1 MSQHARD
8 VSRSTPVHGVHDDD
22 AAASWRRTRP
32 PLAPPAQPPPASDDN
47 TADDASST
55 PLDGTPRSQASCST
69 LTAHQQQTAAG
80 MDDSLIR
87 VELSGDTLTVS
98 EPTHMSW
105 DEVHHRLIIIY
116 TLMTYY
122 WSSCV
127 GEFA

>member
-1 MSQHARD
+1 MPCHNFYKTLGQ
-8 VSRSTPVHGVHDDD
+8 
-22 AAASWRRTRP
+22 
-32 PLAPPAQPPPASDDN
+32 QNN
-47 TADDASST
+47 TAR
-55 PLDGTPRSQASCST
+55 LIQASCST
-69 LTAHQQQTAAG
+69 LTAAAG

-127 GEFA
+127 WEFA

>member
-1 MSQHARD
+1 
-8 VSRSTPVHGVHDDD
+8 
-22 AAASWRRTRP
+22 
-32 PLAPPAQPPPASDDN
+32 
-47 TADDASST
+47 
-55 PLDGTPRSQASCST
+55 
-69 LTAHQQQTAAG
+69 

-87 VELSGDTLTVS
+87 VELSGETLTVS

-127 GEFA
+127 CVGICLSLLACIIYTTYYLDKYASILLGSEQ